1 MTIIKMQN
9 PPQKKFKKQEFKM
22 SLIRKIFLI
31 TSLVFLLIVT
41 DTQHSWAVS
50 LSVQQPVIMNL
61 LGNPKAT
68 MRDIEAKTQKATD
81 VSIDNPNYQPGG
93 KTKQVEKQEYEASK
107 DIKAEASEALNKDNS
122 KR

>member
-1 MTIIKMQN
+1 
-9 PPQKKFKKQEFKM
+9 
-22 SLIRKIFLI
+22 
-31 TSLVFLLIVT
+31 
-41 DTQHSWAVS
+41 
-50 LSVQQPVIMNL
+50 MNL